1 VSPQEELAEDF
12 AQHYVRLGMTT
23 TAARVLGHLLV
34 EPSGRADA
42 PSLAAALGVA
52 KSSMSVAL
60 ATLETLGLVVRSRP
74 PRERRDSYALGDDAF
89 EKAFASKLPALS
101 SFAALADRGLE
112 LAEPDSSSAQRLERM
127 RAFYAFMLRE
137 FPKLLD
143 QWQRESVGGQT

>member
-1 VSPQEELAEDF
+1 
-12 AQHYVRLGMTT
+12 
-23 TAARVLGHLLV
+23 
-34 EPSGRADA
+34 
-42 PSLAAALGVA
+42 
-52 KSSMSVAL
+52 MSVAL